1 MRKGGSNW
9 VGGDNFF
16 DREIELE
23 VLEERVRDRPHTLLT
38 AQRRMGKTSLVR
50 ELLRRLGETN
60 ELETVFVDLESAM
73 NAADAVTDLS
83 IGAKSVRGVFDQI
96 KANFANL
103 LKEVSIQIDEL
114 SISELRVKLR
124 AGIGAGIWVQKGD
137 AISLDFLKI
146 GGATAKAR
154 ISYQPSNNGNRAV
167 ELINDH
173 QKV

>member
-9 VGGDNFF
+9 VQGDEFF
-16 DREIELE
+16 GREIELE
-23 VLEERVRDRPHTLLT
+23 ALEERMRDGTHTLLT
-38 AQRRMGKTSLVR
+38 APRRMGKTSLVR

-60 ELETVFVDLESAM
+60 EFETVFVGLESAI
-73 NAADAVTDLS
+73 NAADAVIELS
-83 IGAKSVRGVFDQI
+83 IRAKSVRGVWNQV

-103 LKEVSIQIDEL
+103 LKEISIQIDEF
-114 SISELRVKLR
+114 STSELRVKLR

-137 AISLDFLKI
+137 AISLDFSKT
-146 GGATAKAR
+146 GGVTAKAR
-154 ISYQPSNNGNRAV
+154 ISYQPSNNGSRTV

>member
-9 VGGDNFF
+9 VEGDHCF

-23 VLEERVRDRPHTLLT
+23 VLEERVRDRTHT
-38 AQRRMGKTSLVR
+38 
-50 ELLRRLGETN
+50 LLRRLGETN
-60 ELETVFVDLESAM
+60 EFETVFVDLESAK
-73 NAADAVTDLS
+73 NAADAVTELS
-83 IGAKSVRGVFDQI
+83 IRAKSVRGVWNQV

-114 SISELRVKLR
+114 SVSELRVKLR

-137 AISLDFLKI
+137 AISLDFSKT
-146 GGATAKAR
+146 GGVTAKAR
-154 ISYQPSNNGNRAV
+154 ISYQPSNNGSRAV